1 MELSAQQLGLIIQGM
16 RKAYTEGENAMAYAR
31 SELHEYKGK
40 NHPIATLVAYD
51 LQAGSYVASARENPK
66 IKDIWCKQLAEL
78 IYPVLPSGG
87 SLLEVGVG
95 EATTLAGV
103 LKTLGQQVGK
113 AFGFDISWSRITVAQ
128 EWLFEQSQVAE
139 LFVGDL
145 IHIPFADNSIDV
157 VYSSHSLE
165 PNGGREEEALQE
177 LLRVARHAVVLI
189 EPIYELA
196 SPEAQARMTH
206 HGYVRGLKETA
217 EKLGASVL
225 DYRLLEHIANPL
237 NPSGVLVLQKRKR
250 EEVKGSPSYLWQCP
264 LTTTKLQSMDEF
276 FYAPDVG
283 VAYPVLRRIPMLAP
297 QHAIIA
303 SRIFDLEN

>member
-51 LQAGSYVASARENPK
+51 LQAGSYVESARENPE

-78 IYPVLPSGG
+78 IGPVLPSNG

-103 LKTLGQQVGK
+103 LQTLGQQVGK
-113 AFGFDISWSRITVAQ
+113 SFGFDISWSRVAVAR
-128 EWLFEQSQVAE
+128 EWLLERLTMKPLWRRSP
-139 LFVGDL
+139 LNL
-145 IHIPFADNSIDV
+145 YLADNSIDV

-165 PNGGREEEALQE
+165 PNGGREEAALQE
-177 LLRVARHAVVLI
+177 LLRVARHVVVLI

-264 LTTTKLQSMDEF
+264 LTATKLQSMDEF

-283 VAYPVLRRIPMLAP
+283 VAYPILRGIPMLAP

>member
-1 MELSAQQLGLIIQGM
+1 M

-51 LQAGSYVASARENPK
+51 LQAGSYVESARENPE
-66 IKDIWCKQLAEL
+66 IKDIWCKQLAEQ

-157 VYSSHSLE
+157 VYSSHSLD

-189 EPIYELA
+189 EPIHELA

-206 HGYVRGLKETA
+206 HSYVRGLKETA

-264 LTTTKLQSMDEF
+264 LTTTKLQSVDEF
-276 FYAPDVG
+276 FYASDVG
-283 VAYPVLRRIPMLAP
+283 IAYPVLRGIPMLAP
-297 QHAIIA
+297 QHDIIA
-303 SRIFDLEN
+303 SSIFDQGSEVYLP